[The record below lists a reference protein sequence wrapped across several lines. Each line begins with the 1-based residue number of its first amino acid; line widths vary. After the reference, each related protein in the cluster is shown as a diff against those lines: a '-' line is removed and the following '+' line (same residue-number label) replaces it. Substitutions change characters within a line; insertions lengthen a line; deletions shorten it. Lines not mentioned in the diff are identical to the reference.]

1 MNEETTQNAVV
12 QQPRMQ
18 SDSIAKLAEAL
29 SKAQGKFEHA
39 KKDVD
44 NPYFKSK
51 YADLASVIDAA
62 KPHLSAND
70 LAVIQTTQFDSVGKI
85 ILITMLVHKSG
96 EFIKSEYPI
105 KPVKDDPQGMGSAI
119 TYARRYCFSAITGI
133 AADDDDGNAAS
144 AKKVSSA
151 AENRKFNAFCKLIQ
165 DSENPTKFW
174 QDNIR
179 EINNYRDEA
188 DGVEMTMLK
197 FAHLAIIALIESSDD
212 PASVIHE
219 QNRLMTKM
227 ETEARIY
234 FDAINK
240 AAKERK
246 EALTANG

>member
-1 MNEETTQNAVV
+1 MTEQTMS
-12 QQPRMQ
+12 P
-18 SDSIAKLAEAL
+18 SIAALAAAL
-29 SKAQGKFEHA
+29 SKAQGQFDHA
-39 KKDVD
+39 KKDAN
-44 NPYFKSK
+44 NPFFKSK

-62 KPHLSAND
+62 KPHLAANG
-70 LAVIQTTQFDSVGKI
+70 LAVVQTTSLTATGMVLVTY
-85 ILITMLVHKSG
+85 LIHSSG
-96 EFIKSEYPI
+96 EFMSGQYPI
-105 KPVKDDPQGMGSAI
+105 KPTKDDPQGMGSAI
-119 TYARRYCFSAITGI
+119 TYARRYSFSAITGI
-133 AADDDDGNAAS
+133 ASDDDDGNAAS

-165 DSENPTKFW
+165 DSDNPTKFW

-197 FAHLAIIALIESSDD
+197 FAHLAIIALIENSDD

-227 ETEARIY
+227 ETEAQIY

-240 AAKERK
+240 AAKERR
-246 EALTANG
+246 ESLTK